1 MTVRSVSFDDDS
13 VEELF
18 VFSGNDLLTA
28 HYAVGDL
35 DRREV
40 AERAAL
46 DQRRG
51 LVIAQVAVL
60 EDLIDEFILYLVDP
74 IDVDAYQ
81 AKLDRRTIGPRVD
94 RLEKLLAR
102 ANVLDSTAVAALET
116 IRQVVARRNEL
127 AHRTIHC
134 RPVEPVEPDSWI
146 DGIPLEWILFS
157 RRTRTEERITMVG
170 LRQDVNAA
178 TSAMSSML
186 RYAERFVEVAPRPR
200 NYGGGRYLG
209 APTP

>member
-18 VFSGNDLLTA
+18 VFSGNDLLTS

-102 ANVLDSTAVAALET
+102 ANVLDSTAVAALDT
-116 IRQVVARRNEL
+116 IRQVVARRNEM
-127 AHRTIHC
+127 AHGTIHC
-134 RPVEPVEPDSWI
+134 RPVEPVEPGSWI
-146 DGIPLEWILFS
+146 DGIPLEWILIS
-157 RRTRTEERITMVG
+157 RRTRTEERITMAG

-178 TSAMSSML
+178 ISAMSSML

-200 NYGGGRYLG
+200 NHGGGRYLG